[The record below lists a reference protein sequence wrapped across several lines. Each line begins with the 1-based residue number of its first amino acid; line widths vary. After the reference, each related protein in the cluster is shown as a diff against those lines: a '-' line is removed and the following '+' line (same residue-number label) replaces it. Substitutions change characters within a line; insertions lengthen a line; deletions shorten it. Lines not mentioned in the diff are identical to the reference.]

1 MSSIELA
8 VEGMTCGSCANA
20 VRKALTRLPGVGHV
34 GVDLAQGRATVVFSG
49 EGNHLQEMLD
59 ALTEAGYK
67 GKLVSGSPVSVSEDS
82 PSPSMGRCASAKATQ
97 GQGGCCCG
105 R

>member
-1 MSSIELA
+1 
-8 VEGMTCGSCANA
+8 MTCGSCANA

-34 GVDLAQGRATVVFSG
+34 DVDLAQGRATVVFSG

-82 PSPSMGRCASAKATQ
+82 PRPSMGRCASAKATQ